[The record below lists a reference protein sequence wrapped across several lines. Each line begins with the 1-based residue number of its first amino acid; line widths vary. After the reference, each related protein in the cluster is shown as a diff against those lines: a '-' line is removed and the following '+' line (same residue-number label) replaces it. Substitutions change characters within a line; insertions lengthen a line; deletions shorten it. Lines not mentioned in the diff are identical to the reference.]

1 MGGWLE
7 INKGRQGLLGG
18 GNEGRRESVNTIMNK
33 MRNEEQINM
42 YLIVVERTYTTL
54 NYEHDFF
61 MKAMTLVMITIYC
74 NVSNRIMSFLA
85 L

>member
-7 INKGRQGLLGG
+7 MNKRRQGLLGG

-33 MRNEEQINM
+33 MRNEEQIN
-42 YLIVVERTYTTL
+42 LIVVHTCTTL

-61 MKAMTLVMITIYC
+61 RKAMM
-74 NVSNRIMSFLA
+74 
-85 L
+85 